1 MGRVTFIENN
11 TGFSEFNA
19 STFSESSR
27 SSSAA
32 SGNLNNSQH
41 LSSEGFP
48 PSTRTTPATAQDLM
62 NAFPALALNPDL
74 ALAIEQAAKDMAPP
88 AGPMDP
94 AHLANLINFET
105 NGSFSAGI
113 QSPTDT
119 RATGLIQF
127 TEGTARE
134 LGTSLEELKGMSEV
148 EQMQYVKDYFE
159 LFRVNGGKQLST
171 QQDVAMAVFYP
182 NAVGQGADY
191 SIYEDIKNKRG
202 VANAEQARS
211 NNRGIETA
219 GDYYNKAKS
228 RFILEV

>member
-1 MGRVTFIENN
+1 
-11 TGFSEFNA
+11 
-19 STFSESSR
+19 
-27 SSSAA
+27 
-32 SGNLNNSQH
+32 
-41 LSSEGFP
+41 
-48 PSTRTTPATAQDLM
+48 
-62 NAFPALALNPDL
+62 
-74 ALAIEQAAKDMAPP
+74 MAPP

-127 TEGTARE
+127 TEGTAKE